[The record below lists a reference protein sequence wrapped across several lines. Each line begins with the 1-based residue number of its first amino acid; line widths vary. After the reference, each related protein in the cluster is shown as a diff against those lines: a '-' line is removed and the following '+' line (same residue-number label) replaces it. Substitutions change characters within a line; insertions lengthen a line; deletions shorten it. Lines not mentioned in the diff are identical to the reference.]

1 MTQKIREYLKTKTI
15 NLTVLEGLINEEIKL
30 GIEEY
35 KKSAQNKQQK
45 TENPKT
51 ISAAMSVESPNE

>member
-1 MTQKIREYLKTKTI
+1 MTQKTRDYLRNKTI

-35 KKSAQNKQQK
+35 KKSTQNKQQK

-51 ISAAMSVESPNE
+51 ISAAMSAESPNE

>member
-1 MTQKIREYLKTKTI
+1 MTQKTRDYLRNKTI

-35 KKSAQNKQQK
+35 KKTAQNKPQK

-51 ISAAMSVESPNE
+51 ISAAISTKSPNE